1 MPHLP
6 LLVNLAV
13 ALAYALVGGLVAR
26 RIGLPSIVG
35 YMVAG
40 IALGPYTP
48 GFHGDEE
55 AIHQLAE
62 FGVILL
68 MFGIG
73 MHFSFRDLWKVRD
86 IAIPGALLQTT
97 LATIAGYALARSDGA
112 SPAAAFVLGAAI
124 SVASTVVLL
133 RGLMDTGQL
142 DSLHG
147 RVAVGWLV
155 LEDLLTV
162 VILVLLP
169 LLALPSGGDSWRE
182 PLWAVSKAGLFVA
195 LMLALGPRLVPVI
208 MIRVVQTRSREL
220 FVLVALSAAIGTAL
234 ASAAFF
240 GVSLALGAFLA
251 GVVFGESEFSHQISA
266 DLLPFR
272 EAFAVLFFVSV
283 GMLVNPGYLWDNWV
297 QVLVWSSLI
306 VVGKWTITAASG
318 FIFPYPAKT
327 TLVVAAGLSQIG
339 EFSFILGQAGL
350 ALNLITSEQYS
361 LILAGAI
368 ISITVNPWM
377 FRLTGPVESW
387 LRRWPTLWRLLDR
400 PRNDVLPP
408 REGMRDHVV
417 IVGCGRV
424 GRHIAE
430 ALGRLKIERV
440 VVESDP
446 ARLSKLKELGVP
458 ALYGDAGSSEI
469 LEQAGLAS
477 ARALV
482 ITVPDDAVA
491 LAVAHTAHED
501 APNLRIVARAST
513 WEGARRLQ
521 AAGVA
526 DVVRPELEGGVEIV
540 RRTLLDLDLPVTD
553 VQRYIEVIR
562 RDGLDETERPNEDLS
577 RLLDQLRGT
586 SAGVEVNWVT
596 VKPGSP
602 LVGQSIGAAALR
614 AKTGASVVGIARESG
629 VEVNP
634 GPDAV
639 MAADDRLAV
648 IGTTAQIHLVQS
660 LVGEPPFPAV
670 N

>member
-6 LLVNLAV
+6 LLINLAV
-13 ALAYALVGGLVAR
+13 ALAYALAGGLVAR
-26 RIGLPSIVG
+26 RIGLPAIVG
-35 YMVAG
+35 YLIAGVA
-40 IALGPYTP
+40 IGPHTP
-48 GFHGDEE
+48 GFSGDTA
-55 AIHQLAE
+55 AIHELAE

-73 MHFSFRDLWKVRD
+73 MHFSFRDLWQVRD
-86 IAIPGALLQTT
+86 IAIPGALLQTSI
-97 LATIAGYALARSDGA
+97 ATAAGYALARSTGA
-112 SPAAAFVLGAAI
+112 TPAAAFVLGAAI

-169 LLALPSGGDSWRE
+169 LLALPGDADSWRE
-182 PLWAVSKAGLFVA
+182 PLLAAGKAGLFVV
-195 LMLALGPRLVPVI
+195 LMLTVGPRLVPLI

-251 GVVFGESEFSHQISA
+251 GVVFGESEFNHQISA

-283 GMLVNPGYLWDNWV
+283 GMLVDPGYLLREWD
-297 QVLVWSSLI
+297 QVIVWSLLI
-306 VVGKWTITAASG
+306 VVGKWTITALSG
-318 FIFPYPAKT
+318 FLFPYPART

-350 ALNLITSEQYS
+350 ALSLITAEQYS

-368 ISITVNPWM
+368 VSITVNPLM
-377 FRLTGPVESW
+377 FRLTGPVEAW
-387 LRRWPTLWRLLDR
+387 LRRWPAVWRLLDR
-400 PRNDVLPP
+400 PPRNVQAP
-408 REGMRDHVV
+408 RPGMRDHVV

-430 ALGRLKIERV
+430 ALGRLQIERV

-446 ARLSKLKELGVP
+446 ARLSKLRELGVP

-469 LEQAGLAS
+469 LEHTGLTH

-491 LAVAHTAHED
+491 LAVAHTAHAQ

-513 WEGARRLQ
+513 WEGARRLK

-540 RRTLLDLDLPVTD
+540 RRTLVDLDLPAQD
-553 VQRYIEVIR
+553 VQRYVEAIR
-562 RDGLDETERPNEDLS
+562 RDGLDESERPNEVLGQ
-577 RLLDQLRGT
+577 LLDELRT
-586 SAGVEVNWVT
+586 SAGGVEMRWIT
-596 VKPGSP
+596 LQPDSP
-602 LVGQSIGAAALR
+602 VAGQRIGETAIR
-614 AKTGASVVGIARESG
+614 TRTGASVVSVAGPGG
-629 VEVNP
+629 VEINP
-634 GPDAV
+634 GPASVLHAGERIAV
-639 MAADDRLAV
+639 L
-648 IGTTAQIHLVQS
+648 GTPAQIHRVES
-660 LVGEPPFPAV
+660 LLNPGS
-670 N
+670 